1 MENISAMATG
11 KNALSTLHENILAM
25 ATGNIALSTL
35 HENILAIAME
45 KRHCRKNVISSQL
58 HIAHLHICTFGKMTN
73 KASDL

>member
-25 ATGNIALSTL
+25 ATGRIALSTL

-45 KRHCRKNVISSQL
+45 KKG
-58 HIAHLHICTFGKMTN
+58 IAEKM
-73 KASDL
+73 SC